1 MFRITFFALLL
12 GAVSRV
18 YAQEAFSDALHHVSI
33 ERTPD
38 QTLAES
44 AWLDLRQ
51 NAPQNSRPQ
60 EAPPWIEAVTFSATP
75 PEGDTS
81 SKSVFRIRV
90 TQPSPDYQ
98 VLFFRLFFDDKPGQQ
113 PELIAW
119 DESGAHVVRS
129 GALGLGVDLPS
140 SDSVMIPMTGASSI
154 DIEVPGD
161 GKTVRAAYLDWM
173 ASSPVVHPLNADR
186 REVIPEP
193 FSSMPPLSAPS
204 QDIENFGTVT
214 ATLAEE
220 TIRIS
225 RDIQESAAFQF
236 GIEAQPLAALL
247 TFEVANPRI
256 DAPPEI
262 YLNGQ
267 DVGPV
272 FLVLPELADPGY
284 RGQMEPLVKQ
294 MYFQYTGWLRAQKI
308 VPIASLNVGTNDLI
322 IVNGAGSGNSAIRG
336 TQIQLKYLWDK
347 SDYLLKTGQ

>member
-1 MFRITFFALLL
+1 MFRITFLALLF

-18 YAQEAFSDALHHVSI
+18 YAQEAFSDALHTLI
-33 ERTPD
+33 ETTPD
-38 QTLAES
+38 QAPTES

-51 NAPQNSRPQ
+51 NAPQHSSHQ
-60 EAPPWIEAVTFSATP
+60 EAPSWVEAVSLSPAQP
-75 PEGDTS
+75 AADTVT
-81 SKSVFRIRV
+81 KSVFRIRV
-90 TQPSPDYQ
+90 TRPSPDYQ

-119 DESGAHVVRS
+119 DESGTNVVRS
-129 GALGLGVDLPS
+129 GALGLGIDLPS
-140 SDSVMIPMTGASSI
+140 SDSVMIPMAGASSI

-173 ASSPVVHPLNADR
+173 ASSEVVHPVNADR

-193 FSSMPPLSAPS
+193 FSSMPPLSSPS
-204 QDIENFGTVT
+204 QDVEHFGTVT
-214 ATLAEE
+214 ATLAED
-220 TIRIS
+220 TIRIGA
-225 RDIQESAAFQF
+225 DIQESAAFQF
-236 GIEAQPLAALL
+236 GIETQPLAALL
-247 TFEVANPRI
+247 TFEVASPRI

-267 DVGPV
+267 DVGPAS
-272 FLVLPELADPGY
+272 LVLPELADPGY

-308 VPIASLNVGTNDLI
+308 VPITSLKVGTNDLI
-322 IVNGAGSGNSAIRG
+322 VVNGPGSGNSAIRA

-347 SDYLLKTGQ
+347 SDYLLKTGR